1 MGPFAVNSENIAIVL
16 ILLTAA
22 NGAPVIARNFLGR
35 AAAWPIDFGW
45 RFVDGQPL
53 FGRSK
58 TFRGLF
64 VAIAL
69 AAGAAP
75 MMGLSWRIGAAVA
88 AASMAGDLLS
98 SFVKRRLGLAPS
110 SMAPVLDQLPESLFG
125 ALAVSWAFPLGARD
139 IAICVAVFTVGQ
151 MIVSRVAYALGL
163 RNEPY

>member
-1 MGPFAVNSENIAIVL
+1 MDAGNIAIVL
-16 ILLTAA
+16 VLLTAA
-22 NGAPVIARNFLGR
+22 NSAPVLARHFLAE

-45 RFVDGQPL
+45 TFVDGQPL

-58 TFRGLF
+58 TFRGLV
-64 VAIAL
+64 VAVVV

-75 MMGLSWRIGAAVA
+75 MIGLSWRIGAATA

-98 SFVKRRLGLAPS
+98 SFVKRRLRLAPS

-125 ALAVSWAFPLGARD
+125 ALAASCGLPLGLRD
-139 IAICVAVFTVGQ
+139 IVVCVAIFCIGQ
-151 MIVSRVAYALGL
+151 MIVSRIAYALGL